1 LFFAVKL
8 PTVGGFVFVALF
20 LFLFFFSA
28 RSVLTK
34 GEVPVVGLADRAIS
48 VQMSVDKSKPNQLLT
63 TSTTQPI
70 SNRSKAK
77 TKVSA

>member
-1 LFFAVKL
+1 LFFADKL
-8 PTVGGFVFVALF
+8 PTVGGFVFVS
-20 LFLFFFSA
+20 FFFSA
-28 RSVLTK
+28 RSVLTN

-48 VQMSVDKSKPNQLLT
+48 VQMSVVKSKPNQLLT